1 MIDFSRV
8 RRADMLY
15 AALIFVGTIAYLARW
30 PYNIGPSDEAIYLY
44 DATRIIAGDV
54 IYRDIFDVITPG
66 YMYMMAALFEIFGAD
81 IATARAAQAVLHGL
95 TGVVLYWIC
104 RRLQVRPMLSWP
116 VALAYLV
123 IAQQAWPIASQ
134 HWLSTTLMFVVLL
147 AAIAEPQVQLRAA
160 LLTGLA
166 LGVLNAV
173 QQQRGLFIA
182 VGMFAWV
189 GLDTA
194 LHRYY
199 RQEPVWPL
207 LRGRWV
213 RLVGGTLI
221 VMVPVLVGVIAIAG
235 FAPAWRALV
244 SFPLFEYRGTTH
256 CPWGY
261 VGIMSAKL
269 ASYTFPRVL
278 KYLPLALA
286 IPTLRAVLLIAR
298 RQNETEVR
306 RLVLLIMFCVASV
319 GSILYFPDFIHI
331 AFIAGAFFIT
341 VAETCEWLVTRMQA
355 PLMIRR
361 TAAAAFAGILLFA
374 CGTRLQANL
383 ARVRADYP
391 FERHTNFGT
400 IVLATALEADLYDVL
415 SELMQGVPS
424 RVLYCYPVIAHLYLM
439 TATHNPTPYGFM
451 NPILMGP
458 DMIQHVLDLLKASRP
473 PYMVA
478 VKHLI
483 RNDDPVFAYIQ
494 SAYEPIGGTGPSAGY
509 IYRLKESP
517 R

>member
-1 MIDFSRV
+1 MIDFGRV
-8 RRADMLY
+8 QRVDILY
-15 AALIFVGTIAYLARW
+15 AALIFVGTIGYLALW

-66 YMYMMAALFEIFGAD
+66 YMYLMAALFEIFGAD
-81 IATARAAQAVLHGL
+81 IATARWAQAILHGC

-123 IAQQAWPIASQ
+123 IAQQAWPVASQ
-134 HWLSTTLMFVVLL
+134 HWLSTTFMFVVLL
-147 AAIAEPQVQLRAA
+147 VAIANRQTQLRAA
-160 LLTGLA
+160 MQTGLA

-189 GLDTA
+189 GLDAA
-194 LHRYY
+194 LERYY
-199 RQEPVWPL
+199 RQQPVWPL
-207 LRGRWV
+207 LRGRWL

-221 VMVPVLVGVIAIAG
+221 VMVPVLVGVVAIAG

-256 CPWGY
+256 CPWGD
-261 VGIMSAKL
+261 VNIMSAKL
-269 ASYTFPRVL
+269 ASYTFPGVL
-278 KYLPLALA
+278 KYLPLALM
-286 IPTLRAVLLIAR
+286 IPTLRALLLIAR
-298 RQNETEVR
+298 RQNETEAR
-306 RLVLLIMFCVASV
+306 RLVLLIVFCVASI
-319 GSILYFPDFIHI
+319 GSILYFPDFVHI

-341 VAETCEWLVTRMQA
+341 VAETCEWLAARMQA
-355 PLMIRR
+355 PLIIRR
-361 TAAAAFAGILLFA
+361 ITAAVFAGLLLYA
-374 CGTRLQANL
+374 CGVRLQANL
-383 ARVRADYP
+383 VRVHADYP

-400 IVLATALEADLYDVL
+400 IALASALEADLYDVL

-473 PYMVA
+473 PYVVA
-478 VKHLI
+478 LKHLTHKE
-483 RNDDPVFAYIQ
+483 DPVFAYIQ
-494 SAYEPIGGTGPSAGY
+494 SAYEPIGGTRPAAGY
-509 IYRLKESP
+509 VYRLKESP